1 MKTIGGIFQS
11 GAKRSS
17 RASER
22 TEPAHAGEQV
32 IRDLEFNLRR
42 QAAELREQLAGLCDT
57 HMARHI
63 EARKRQKLAA
73 ILAKVEKQILNIRQM
88 RLF

>member
-11 GAKRSS
+11 EAKRSS

-22 TEPAHAGEQV
+22 TDAPSGAQSEV
-32 IRDLEFNLRR
+32 RDLEFHLRR
-42 QAAELREQLAGLCDT
+42 QAAELRAQLAALCDT
-57 HMARHI
+57 PMARHV

-73 ILAKVEKQILNIRQM
+73 ILSSVEKRILNIRQM